1 MKLVRKQVF
10 LNVNELKLIKIMSKN
25 KIQFIYCLCNKIINT
40 WIEDFV
46 DEDNGEV
53 VSITR
58 NEYDLIQYINI
69 IEVPISKSKLDERD
83 IKDLCALNIKINYKN
98 IRFNNIISKRK
109 YTSII
114 NKIKDANINKKSYKY
129 KLLW

>member
-1 MKLVRKQVF
+1 
-10 LNVNELKLIKIMSKN
+10 MSKN
-25 KIQFIYCLCNKIINT
+25 KIQLIYCLCNKIINT

-58 NEYDLIQYINI
+58 NKYDPIQYINI
-69 IEVPISKSKLDERD
+69 IEVPISKSKLDEQD
-83 IKDLCALNIKINYKN
+83 IKDLCSLNTKINYKN
-98 IRFNNIISKRK
+98 IRFNSIISKRK

-114 NKIKDANINKKSYKY
+114 NKIKYAAINKKSYKY
-129 KLLW
+129 KLL